1 MKHLLKEYQ
10 RKLKTYQEDMN
21 QLIREGDDVL
31 SIMKLTIKIRCYREF
46 ISDLEALVT
55 ADKPV
60 DPKILE
66 AERKE
71 KESREKEREEL
82 DAAFIAKLMADDEPV
97 KLPKGFED
105 FEPCGG
111 K

>member
-46 ISDLEALVT
+46 INDLESLVP
-55 ADKPV
+55 ADKPI

-66 AERKE
+66 AEKRLKKKKKE
-71 KESREKEREEL
+71 NT
-82 DAAFIAKLMADDEPV
+82 
-97 KLPKGFED
+97 
-105 FEPCGG
+105 
-111 K
+111 

>member
-31 SIMKLTIKIRCYREF
+31 SIMKLTIKIRCYKEF
-46 ISDLEALVT
+46 IEDMRPLVP
-55 ADKPV
+55 ADKPI

-71 KESREKEREEL
+71 QEQRERERDER
-82 DAAFIAKLMADDEPV
+82 DEAFRARLMAAEEPV
-97 KLPKGFED
+97 KLPPGFED
-105 FEPCGG
+105 FEACGG